1 MRHGQAAIA
10 VRVKESSMSK
20 QRESQQT
27 LRGAMIG
34 PMVALVAVLLLSS
47 CGSWFADD
55 KESNLDG
62 ECVGKDYEVLND
74 LIAAPFQS
82 CNTSSECPSGSYCES
97 DSNVHHTAASGAIC
111 YWQCYSD
118 SDCGF
123 GNHCDC
129 NGQCESLDND
139 AGPSV
144 DPSCPRSEG
153 LLETLASG
161 VQYNSIGAASEWQ
174 LQETVEPLLDTTGT
188 GCSFSNLTT
197 GSGGAPGTGLGELGT
212 EAVGLGG
219 RLAWATPIGGSN
231 YRTGPQAYLECD
243 DTSTMDL
250 GGTESKAVR
259 VVFRIPPTTLISAR
273 GSFDHGQS
281 IIGKRDGLDAPG
293 AGQGRGWN
301 ISFDGPNILRV
312 ILYDGSG
319 AVERSSL
326 GITRALVGGPFNDGE
341 WHYVEMVV
349 DRSGALPILRAR
361 SDRWP
366 RTAITMPA
374 GLDLST
380 STPMR
385 IGSHPNAIAGTPPE
399 MQIAHVATF
408 SGAEAAAM
416 IGTTPD
422 DTFWDGAEFSNGRSC
437 AYNEDCPYGSKC
449 DDDTKLCSFSCL
461 GTDHATSGCA
471 GTQVCDCFG
480 DCVEPGT
487 TPVRQNIDMP
497 FMEVM
502 PRDIPVSSEVF
513 EPRRVA
519 VNLVT
524 EVAEVALVST
534 TVPITVTSPPD
545 IEVSCD
551 ATDRTNGVYGQS
563 CTLDSWSFDT
573 HGARKRAA
581 GSFWVRGA
589 TGSTPEETSWTVKLT
604 SGGTAKHI
612 EYVSVREFD
621 SLPVGQ
627 TYDQSV
633 PALYRGTLSRI
644 GIGTVL
650 QDLPIDQ
657 IPLEVE
663 VEAWGSATI
672 IDFYDASKTISP
684 SGWLRVDSTSD
695 RWQTLLEIPA
705 VGSVNPLSVPTA
717 SGLIPAATIARS
729 FDATTGF
736 LSGEF
741 EMKFIGTTRWN
752 FSLGRSEDSATC
764 VVDGDCTAEYTCS
777 NNVCVSG
784 VGWIEGTAQP
794 VPVLQDQTAQRW
806 KGAATELIVE
816 SVLLSNA
823 YSRTTGVSRTPTSTQ
838 SKVGQAMLR
847 DTTDLGANMATGF
860 LDYVNQLFVVAG
872 GPTAAATSGLEISI
886 VAEYQQDWELCD
898 SSQCPD
904 IDPLGQQY
912 LYLEPNGTEM
922 HQSYRDQA
930 VPCHSRVELTG
941 GGNHFANIESL
952 PEWENFEYR
961 GTCNELF
968 KNQLANGVSGADP
981 DGSLA
986 EFLDDDCSLTT
997 YKLQISDVGSESQ
1010 YSIYMCPLF
1019 GSFTGS
1025 DSSSPELRGPSN
1037 LCFKPSGDVEN
1048 QLISG
1053 PFGTTVQEF
1062 SGDLLCDSGLFP
1074 NGVNI
1079 SNYLD
1084 RQMADTSSEA
1094 ATELLSD
1101 CLRELAKQPQQ
1112 YSTEMTVDNSLQ
1124 RLEELFS
1131 ESKCFSSAHFYSAIT
1146 DLTAGQSTNAPWN
1159 PVGGSFRIESQRLLT
1174 RLLQQWTELHTFIVT
1189 EGLSVAAMTDTL
1201 RYRTDLGVAEAEAV
1215 NAAPNYWDLLDEA
1228 ERGWHLLLSFDD
1240 VISGF
1245 RNRDGLLNPDY
1256 RPVAQQTNSPD
1267 HEQNVGLPVFVFEGL
1282 AAHMNLVDSYL
1293 RKTRVD
1299 SYGQCFDGS
1308 LSSSASSA
1316 LERSQ
1321 RALHYAN
1328 LVSEVWGS
1336 TVAAVKAQNPA
1347 TVIPW
1352 EERWDRAKV
1361 EFQSTRSQVIASIG
1375 KLQNCDGAIE
1385 GSVPLFFGDAQGT
1398 SSRYFAASDY
1408 VLNGWAGPAVQAAI
1422 SSLTGARSAYISQ
1435 RNSELQD
1442 LQSQSDAD
1450 FRLADLK
1457 VSLGKGIVDYC
1468 GLIGVSPEYAIEH
1481 VSLTGGE
1488 ALPGQEEFI
1497 ELPSCYLDEELPQCI
1512 PGTQW
1517 ATPLFDDYVDLP
1529 TIPDRHST
1537 WGEEEVRYELCF
1549 AANVKALGGF
1559 TSRPSGNPDYYFVWR
1574 ALNHA
1579 NFLSDYLPIWETV
1592 TIATGLDTIVVGD
1605 TTRSPG
1611 FFEELR
1617 AKYNLVAGS
1626 DSTLRNI
1633 VAQAEN
1639 DCANLP
1645 RFGGVSH
1652 SPEEQVTE
1660 LPDSEREINSE
1671 CLRGTFGTGVAQLLE
1686 VSAAMKT
1693 ASQRITEQKNA
1704 YRIVADGCKNSADFE
1719 AANNSLKAA
1728 HNAHIASLEDTAS
1741 IVGTLTNSI
1750 STLAIAYVQPESV
1763 LDNVLGGETANN
1775 IFGGLLGVGGVTEAV
1790 YRNKI
1795 RDANLAWETLLSE
1808 RLTEDNYRNC
1818 IVQADLIHNGLK
1830 TWELQALEATRRFD
1844 VARIDLENQ
1853 RIAAINL
1860 VHQARAAI
1868 AREDGRLV
1876 TRYSHHY
1883 WLDEAIDSFERDF
1896 EHAQR
1901 LTFMAL
1907 RAIEYEFQQ
1916 SLDLRQDILGAK
1928 TPEELQNAIVLLRQE
1943 QFTRTL
1949 NSRRPEESQLVMS
1962 LRDQILRIDD
1972 QDSDVA
1978 GERDWSATE
1987 SFRDRVMSGTNAV
2000 FDDLGTYLGQGIR
2013 FDLLPDGALEHRCGE
2028 RLWSMTATLQGDLLD
2043 VDAPNTSVFVIRNN
2057 SFSSQWCEGHEEE
2070 GAAYQTASMLP
2081 VGGLF
2086 QPDNQGGSESFGL
2099 SKITAMLQPWFNV
2112 PRSEF
2117 YKESYSEGAS
2127 EEFAGRGLYGEYTIL
2142 FPWKGL
2148 LEDGFP
2154 LERVEDILIRFD
2166 YISVDNLTNL

>member
-1 MRHGQAAIA
+1 
-10 VRVKESSMSK
+10 MSK

-34 PMVALVAVLLLSS
+34 PMAALVAVLLLSS

-139 AGPSV
+139 AGPGV

-197 GSGGAPGTGLGELGT
+197 GGAPGTALGVLGT

-219 RLAWATPIGGSN
+219 RLAWSTPIGGSN

-259 VVFRIPPTTLISAR
+259 VVFRIPPTTTIGAR

-281 IIGKRDGLDAPG
+281 LIGKRDGLDAPG
-293 AGQGRGWN
+293 AGQGKGWN
-301 ISFDGPNILRV
+301 ISFDGANILRV

-319 AVERSSL
+319 TVERSSL

-341 WHYVEMVV
+341 WHYIEMVV

-416 IGTTPD
+416 IGATPD

-461 GTDHATSGCA
+461 GTDHATSGCT

-563 CTLDSWSFDT
+563 CTLDNWSFDT

-589 TGSTPEETSWTVKLT
+589 TGSTSEETSWTVKLT
-604 SGGTAKHI
+604 SGGTAKHV

-621 SLPVGQ
+621 ASSIVPQ
-627 TYDQSV
+627 TYSESE

-644 GIGTVL
+644 GLGTLL
-650 QDLPIDQ
+650 QDLPTDL

-663 VEAWGSATI
+663 VEAWVSETV
-672 IDFYDASKTISP
+672 IDFYDASKIISP
-684 SGWLRVDSTSD
+684 SGWLRVDSTTD
-695 RWQTLLEIPA
+695 RWQTLLDIPA
-705 VGSVNPLSVPTA
+705 VASVNPLGAPTA
-717 SGLIPAATIARS
+717 SGVIPAATIERS
-729 FDATTGF
+729 FDVTTGF

-741 EMKFIGTTRWN
+741 EMKFVGTTRWS
-752 FSLGRSEDSATC
+752 FSLGRSGELTACIKKRDCSADESCTNGAC
-764 VVDGDCTAEYTCS
+764 VTGQRWEAGMTQLDPA
-777 NNVCVSG
+777 
-784 VGWIEGTAQP
+784 
-794 VPVLQDQTAQRW
+794 LHDQTAQNW
-806 KGAATELIVE
+806 KGAATELIVG

-823 YSRTTGVSRTPTSTQ
+823 YSRTTGVTRTPTSTQ
-838 SKVGQAMLR
+838 SKVGQAILGEA
-847 DTTDLGANMATGF
+847 TGLGANMASGF
-860 LDYVNQLFVVAG
+860 MDYVQELFVVAG
-872 GPTAAATSGLEISI
+872 GPTNTDGFEISI
-886 VAEYQQDWELCD
+886 VSDYQQDFKLCD
-898 SSQCPD
+898 SSQCPN
-904 IDPLGQQY
+904 IDPAS
-912 LYLEPNGTEM
+912 LYRYFNGTVM
-922 HQSYRDQA
+922 PQVIKDTS
-930 VPCHSRVELTG
+930 VPCHSRVVTG
-941 GGNHFANIESL
+941 GGNDFANIESH
-952 PEWENFEYR
+952 PEWQGFEYR
-961 GTCNELF
+961 GTCKELF
-968 KNQLANGVSGADP
+968 DNHMANGASVADP
-981 DGSLA
+981 DGSLVD
-986 EFLDDDCSLTT
+986 FLDEDCSLTT
-997 YKLQISDVGSESQ
+997 YKLDMSSLGSPSQ
-1010 YSIYMCPLF
+1010 YPIYMCPLL
-1019 GSFTGS
+1019 GSFSGS
-1025 DSSSPELRGPSN
+1025 NSGSPELGGQSD
-1037 LCFKPSGDVEN
+1037 LCFKPSGDVEK

-1053 PFGTTVQEF
+1053 PFGTMVQEF
-1062 SGDLLCDSGLFP
+1062 SGDLLCDSGSFP
-1074 NGVNI
+1074 NAVKV

-1084 RQMADTSSEA
+1084 RQVADTSPEGY
-1094 ATELLSD
+1094 TELLSD
-1101 CLRELAKQPQQ
+1101 CLQELAKQPQQ
-1112 YSTEMTVDNSLQ
+1112 YSTAMTAGNSLQ

-1131 ESKCFSSAHFYSAIT
+1131 ESKCFSSATFYSAIA
-1146 DLTAGQSTNAPWN
+1146 DITAGQLTNVPWN
-1159 PVGGSFRIESQRLLT
+1159 PAGGSWRIKSQRLLT
-1174 RLLQQWTELHTFIVT
+1174 RILQQWTELHSFIAT
-1189 EGLSVAAMTDTL
+1189 EGRSVAAMADNL

-1215 NAAPNYWDLLDEA
+1215 NTAPQYQDLLDEA
-1228 ERGWHLLLSFDD
+1228 ERGWQLLLSFDD

-1245 RNRDGLLNPDY
+1245 RSRGALLYPDY
-1256 RPVAQQTNSPD
+1256 RPAAQQTNSPD
-1267 HEQNVGLPVFVFEGL
+1267 HEQDIGLPVLVFEGL
-1282 AAHMNLVDSYL
+1282 AAHMNLLDSYL

-1299 SYGQCFDGS
+1299 SYGQCYDGS

-1352 EERWDRAKV
+1352 EERWDRAQI

-1375 KLQNCDGAIE
+1375 KIQSCDGGLE
-1385 GSVPLFFGDAQGT
+1385 GLVPLFFGDANGT

-1408 VLNGWAGPAVQAAI
+1408 ILNGWAAPAVQSAI
-1422 SSLTGARSAYISQ
+1422 NSLTGARTAYVSQ
-1435 RNSELQD
+1435 RNSQLQD
-1442 LQSQSDAD
+1442 LQTQSDAD
-1450 FRLADLK
+1450 FRLAELK
-1457 VSLGKGIVDYC
+1457 DSLGNRIIDYC
-1468 GLIGVSPEYAIEH
+1468 GLTGVNPESVIEN
-1481 VSLTGGE
+1481 VALFDGLS
-1488 ALPGQEEFI
+1488 LPGQVDPVI
-1497 ELPSCYLDEELPQCI
+1497 LPTCHINDEI
-1512 PGTQW
+1512 PGCKPGRDWT
-1517 ATPLFDDYVDLP
+1517 APLLNDYVELP
-1529 TIPDRHST
+1529 TIPDRHSH
-1537 WGEEEVRYELCF
+1537 WSEIEVQYEMCF
-1549 AANVKALGGF
+1549 AANIKTNFGLYSSQTGSEAWQAVALATNSNGRFGQ
-1559 TSRPSGNPDYYFVWR
+1559 Y
-1574 ALNHA
+1574 
-1579 NFLSDYLPIWETV
+1579 LSSWETV
-1592 TIATGLDTIVVGD
+1592 FVNTGADIIIIGED
-1605 TTRSPG
+1605 QFSPG
-1611 FFEELR
+1611 YFERLR
-1617 AKYNLVAGS
+1617 AAINGLSILGLEQRAMVM
-1626 DSTLRNI
+1626 
-1633 VAQAEN
+1633 QAEN
-1639 DCANLP
+1639 DCAELAL
-1645 RFGGVSH
+1645 FAGISH
-1652 SPEEQVTE
+1652 SPIDQVSE
-1660 LPDSEREINSE
+1660 IPDSPREENSE
-1671 CLRGTFGTGVAQLLE
+1671 CMRGTFGAGVARLLE
-1686 VSAAMKT
+1686 VST
-1693 ASQRITEQKNA
+1693 ALDTAEQRLTEQTNA
-1704 YRIVADGCKNSADFE
+1704 EVIVANGCKDSHLQSVETNALRQQHINSI
-1719 AANNSLKAA
+1719 NSLKQQAA
-1728 HNAHIASLEDTAS
+1728 AASVFSNTISSVANFYVNPGKSADDAQALAGAS
-1741 IVGTLTNSI
+1741 IFGSI
-1750 STLAIAYVQPESV
+1750 TGAGFQDRI
-1763 LDNVLGGETANN
+1763 DKANADWE
-1775 IFGGLLGVGGVTEAV
+1775 ILLNARQSQAE
-1790 YRNKI
+1790 Y
-1795 RDANLAWETLLSE
+1795 DA
-1808 RLTEDNYRNC
+1808 C
-1818 IVQADLIHNGLK
+1818 MIQAELIHNGLA
-1830 TWELQALEATRRFD
+1830 TWTMQVKEATRRFET
-1844 VARIDLENQ
+1844 AIIDLENQ

-1860 VHQARAAI
+1860 VHQARASI
-1868 AREDGRLV
+1868 AREEGRLV

-1883 WLDEAIDSFERDF
+1883 WLDEAIDSYERDF

-1972 QDSDVA
+1972 QESDVA

-2000 FDDLGTYLGQGIR
+2000 FDDLGNYLGQGIR